1 LKVQKTKY
9 LTYQNRKV
17 MKKVLFI
24 LAIALVSYTNYAQTS
39 IFDKFEDME
48 EVTSVVVS
56 KSAFRMLGKF
66 SGDNEE
72 VQMLAN
78 LESLKVFTAEDPAI
92 INKMTSTINSYLKS
106 SKLTELMR
114 VKDKGSN
121 IKIYIREGKDEDHVK
136 ELLMFVNGI
145 SEATKNQNININGM
159 KPEAVIL
166 SLTGDIDLNK
176 ISSLIE
182 PHISGSGD
190 QLKKKH

>member
-1 LKVQKTKY
+1 
-9 LTYQNRKV
+9 
-17 MKKVLFI
+17 MKKVLIIFAI
-24 LAIALVSYTNYAQTS
+24 TLLAFETYAQTS
-39 IFDKFEDME
+39 VFDKFEDME
-48 EVTSVVVS
+48 DVSSVIVS

-78 LESLKVFTAEDPAI
+78 LESLKVFTAEDPAVI
-92 INKMTSTINSYLKS
+92 KKMAATIKLYLKT

-114 VKDKGSN
+114 VNDKGTN
-121 IKIYIREGKDEDHVK
+121 VKIYIREGKDEDHVK

-145 SEATKNQNININGM
+145 SKATENNNINIHGM
-159 KPEAVIL
+159 KLEAVIL

-182 PHISGSGD
+182 PHISGTH
-190 QLKKKH
+190 LKKNN

>member
-1 LKVQKTKY
+1 
-9 LTYQNRKV
+9 

-24 LAIALVSYTNYAQTS
+24 IAIALVSYTNYAQS
-39 IFDKFEDME
+39 SVFDKFEDME
-48 EVTSVVVS
+48 EVSSVVVS

-72 VQMLAN
+72 VKMLAN
-78 LESLKVFTAEDPAI
+78 LESLKVFTAEDPAVI
-92 INKMTSTINSYLKS
+92 KKMKATIDSYLKN

-114 VKDKGSN
+114 VNDKGSN
-121 IKIYIREGKDEDHVK
+121 IKIYVREGKDEDHVK
-136 ELLMFVNGI
+136 ELLMFVNGL
-145 SEATKNQNININGM
+145 SKVTGNNNMNINGM

-166 SLTGDIDLNK
+166 SLTGNIDLNK

>member
-1 LKVQKTKY
+1 
-9 LTYQNRKV
+9 

-24 LAIALVSYTNYAQTS
+24 LAITLVSYTNYAQTS
-39 IFDKFEDME
+39 IFDKFEDMD
-48 EVTSVVVS
+48 EVTSVIVS

-78 LESLKVFTAEDPAI
+78 LESLKVFTAEDPI
-92 INKMTSTINSYLKS
+92 VIKKMIATINSYLKS

-114 VKDKGSN
+114 VKDKGTN
-121 IKIYIREGKDEDHVK
+121 VKIYVREGKDEDHVK

-145 SEATKNQNININGM
+145 SKVTGKNNINFNGM

-166 SLTGDIDLNK
+166 SLTGNIDLNK

-182 PHISGSGD
+182 PHISGN
-190 QLKKKH
+190 QLKNKH